1 MNFFKLLSKLL
12 QENAT
17 DVVSFELEELE
28 NLFALLL
35 FGNFVGVPLA
45 PVPLSLELLPY
56 LGKEI
61 EIMNERTFE
70 LDDMLCRIGGL
81 MGPA

>member
-1 MNFFKLLSKLL
+1 MNFFKFLSKLL

-17 DVVSFELEELE
+17 NVVNFELEELE
-28 NLFALLL
+28 NLFALML

-61 EIMNERTFE
+61 EVMSERTFE

-81 MGPA
+81 IEPA